1 MKYNSILRELSERL
15 LRLFPPSDSLKGQLK
30 SKIDSTLKSAFE
42 EFGLLTQEDFDQQLR
57 ALNRAQARIDELEKT
72 LDQLESEINNKKEPK
87 E

>member
-57 ALNRAQARIDELEKT
+57 VLNRAQARINELEKI
-72 LDQLESEINNKKEPK
+72 LDQLESEINKRKEIK
-87 E
+87 

>member
-15 LRLFPPSDSLKGQLK
+15 LRLFPTSDSLKGQLK

-72 LDQLESEINNKKEPK
+72 LDQLEFEINKRKEIK
-87 E
+87 

>member
-30 SKIDSTLKSAFE
+30 SKVDSTLKSAFE

-72 LDQLESEINNKKEPK
+72 LDQLESEINNKEEPK

>member
-57 ALNRAQARIDELEKT
+57 ALNRAQARVDELEKT
-72 LDQLESEINNKKEPK
+72 LDQLESEINKRKEIK
-87 E
+87 

>member
-72 LDQLESEINNKKEPK
+72 LDQLESEINKRKQIK
-87 E
+87 

>member
-72 LDQLESEINNKKEPK
+72 LDQLESEINKRKEIK
-87 E
+87 

>member
-57 ALNRAQARIDELEKT
+57 ALDRAQARIDELEKT
-72 LDQLESEINNKKEPK
+72 LDQLESEIKKRK
-87 E
+87 EIK

>member
-72 LDQLESEINNKKEPK
+72 LDQLEFEINKRKEIK
-87 E
+87 

>member
-72 LDQLESEINNKKEPK
+72 LDQLESEINKRK
-87 E
+87 

>member
-42 EFGLLTQEDFDQQLR
+42 EFGLLTQEDFDQELR

-72 LDQLESEINNKKEPK
+72 LDQLESEIKKRK
-87 E
+87 EIK

>member
-57 ALNRAQARIDELEKT
+57 ALDRAQARIDELEKT
-72 LDQLESEINNKKEPK
+72 LDQLESEINKRKQIK
-87 E
+87 